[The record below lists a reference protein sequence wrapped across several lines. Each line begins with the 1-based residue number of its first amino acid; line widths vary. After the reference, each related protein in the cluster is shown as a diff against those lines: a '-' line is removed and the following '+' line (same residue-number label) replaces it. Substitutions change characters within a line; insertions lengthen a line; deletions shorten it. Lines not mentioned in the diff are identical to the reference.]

1 MSKKKKKSVIAS
13 LDLKNYKPK
22 YTDPYGD
29 GTARPVVDEELTV
42 EEAPEPSPI
51 VEPPKVE
58 PPKPKPEKIIPPE
71 PPPPPA
77 IVDKPTP
84 SVEPPPAPPES
95 PPKEKFEDIVRRIER
110 NKKKARAVVDE
121 RPVNRPDENVEQKNP
136 PRRVESY
143 GIVISAISL
152 VYAFYVADKAAFFL
166 SMSLLSF
173 LIRPLVG
180 PLFGKHD
187 HAVQNILKGFGIA
200 VFVGAIIFIFY

>member
-22 YTDPYGD
+22 YIDPYGD
-29 GTARPVVDEELTV
+29 GNARPVGGEELTA
-42 EEAPEPSPI
+42 EEPPPPEPPLKPEPPPPKPT

-58 PPKPKPEKIIPPE
+58 PPPKPAPPPVEKI
-71 PPPPPA
+71 
-77 IVDKPTP
+77 
-84 SVEPPPAPPES
+84 VEPPAQPEP

-110 NKKKARAVVDE
+110 NKKKARRPAVEDTP
-121 RPVNRPDENVEQKNP
+121 RNVEPVEQTPP

-173 LIRPLVG
+173 LIRPIVG
-180 PLFGKHD
+180 PLFGKHN

-200 VFVGAIIFIFY
+200 VFVGAILFIFY